1 MHAYLHKNDK
11 IHAYPEQFRVLSK
24 DELQPG
30 MDGGTTFKS
39 VCFNTALY
47 LPWLASQCLKQGVVL
62 RRGIANHITDAAT
75 MHHTGKR
82 ADLVI
87 NCTGLSSLKLGG
99 VEDTALYPGTL
110 LLRIGDHGHLLIF
123 LPSVCRTRS
132 DCGRPQRS
140 GLYDFIF
147 WHRRRTRG
155 GMLCNEPCSRRWMH
169 PWRMHAA

>member
-1 MHAYLHKNDK
+1 MHICTNDK
-11 IHAYPEQFRVLSK
+11 IHAYLQQFRVLSK
-24 DELQPG
+24 DELKPG
-30 MDGGTTFKS
+30 IHGGTTFTS

-82 ADLVI
+82 ADLLI

-110 LLRIGDHGHLLIF
+110 RSISI
-123 LPSVCRTRS
+123 PSTPTDSSIVCMKGAVR
-132 DCGRPQRS
+132 
-140 GLYDFIF
+140 L
-147 WHRRRTRG
+147 
-155 GMLCNEPCSRRWMH
+155 
-169 PWRMHAA
+169 

>member
-1 MHAYLHKNDK
+1 MCNSKEMTSRIRAYLQ
-11 IHAYPEQFRVLSK
+11 QFRVLSK
-24 DELQPG
+24 DELKPG
-30 MDGGTTFKS
+30 MDGGTTFES
-39 VCFNTALY
+39 VCVNTALY

-62 RRGIANHITDAAT
+62 RRGIAKHITDAAT

-110 LLRIGDHGHLLIF
+110 LLCIEDHGPLLTF

-132 DCGRPQRS
+132 DCGRSQRS
-140 GLYDFIF
+140 RLYDFIF
-147 WHRRRTRG
+147 WHR
-155 GMLCNEPCSRRWMH
+155 
-169 PWRMHAA
+169 